1 MNDQHGKY
9 GKKPISPMPL
19 CNCRE
24 RQRGR
29 LGRLLMLLV
38 SRQFWKRALM
48 ASLYAAGVVAII
60 NDLIIIVG
68 RTLAPTFFSGANTV
82 ILEKIF
88 DNFSAFLGG

>member
-1 MNDQHGKY
+1 MNDRHG
-9 GKKPISPMPL
+9 GTPIAPMPP
-19 CNCRE
+19 CECRE
-24 RQRGR
+24 RRRGR
-29 LGRLLMLLV
+29 LGRLLALLV

-48 ASLYAAGVVAII
+48 ASLYAAGVVVVI

-68 RTLAPTFFSGANTV
+68 RTIAPASFSGANTV

>member
-1 MNDQHGKY
+1 MNDQHGK
-9 GKKPISPMPL
+9 KPITPMPL
-19 CNCRE
+19 CDCGE
-24 RQRGR
+24 KQRGK
-29 LGRLLMLLV
+29 LVRLLMLLV
-38 SRQFWKRALM
+38 SRQLWKRALM
-48 ASLYAAGVVAII
+48 ASLYAAGVVAVI

>member
-1 MNDQHGKY
+1 MNDQHGK
-9 GKKPISPMPL
+9 KPIMPMPL
-19 CNCRE
+19 CNCGE
-24 RQRGR
+24 KQRGK
-29 LGRLLMLLV
+29 LNRLLMLLV

-68 RTLAPTFFSGANTV
+68 RTIAPKFFSGVHTV

-88 DNFSAFLGG
+88 DNFSAFIGG

>member
-1 MNDQHGKY
+1 MNDQHGKN
-9 GKKPISPMPL
+9 PITPMPL
-19 CNCRE
+19 CNCGE
-24 RQRGR
+24 KQRGK
-29 LGRLLMLLV
+29 LVRLLMLLV

-48 ASLYAAGVVAII
+48 ASLYAAGVVAVI

-88 DNFSAFLGG
+88 DNFSALLGG